1 MIAIIK
7 HSANLCNIAILTYHT
22 YNIPNQKQ
30 SLYIYRIHD
39 YTQVSCSVILVQ
51 IIHLAAF
58 CNKKTPDRGVFVSI
72 LYGAG

>member
-1 MIAIIK
+1 MQYSYPHVPHLQHPQSKAI
-7 HSANLCNIAILTYHT
+7 
-22 YNIPNQKQ
+22 
-30 SLYIYRIHD
+30 SLYFRIHD